1 MPIRRAIL
9 SVSDKRGLAD
19 FGLGLAK
26 MGVALLA
33 SGGTA
38 KALRDA
44 GLEVQEISDYTG
56 FPEMLD
62 GRVKTLH
69 PKIHGGLLGLRD
81 NPEHLRTMA
90 DHGIAPI
97 DLVAVNLYPFEE
109 AAAKPGG
116 TLEEAIENI
125 DIGGPS
131 LLRSAAKNHRSVA
144 VVVDPDDYGRV
155 LEEMRASKG
164 EVSEQTRR
172 ELAVKVYAHTSRYDA
187 AIAGHLSRV
196 YGAGRPAAGE
206 GDSRDFPD
214 TFTLSLP
221 KEMDLRY
228 GENPHQRAALYG
240 AFLERV
246 RPLHGK
252 ELSFNNVVDA
262 NAALALIEEF
272 EEATVAI
279 IKHTNP
285 CGVGTAENLLDAY
298 RKAFETDTQS
308 PFGGIIVVNRPL
320 DRDAARAMDEIFT
333 ELIIAPEF
341 EEGVLE
347 FLSKKKNRRLL
358 RRLAAPDG
366 GGMDWKRVAGGLLVQ
381 EGDPPREGQE
391 GWKVVTKR
399 GPTEKES
406 LALRFGWRVAKHVK
420 SNAIVYAGGD
430 RTLGIGAGQ
439 MSRVDSAEIGASK
452 AAKSG
457 LSLAGCA
464 VASDAFFPFRDA
476 IDAAAKVGATCVIQ
490 PGGSVRD
497 QEVIAAAD
505 EQGLAM
511 VFTGRRHFKH

>member
-1 MPIRRAIL
+1 MPVRRAIL

-19 FGLGLAK
+19 FARGLAE

-38 KALRDA
+38 KVLRDA
-44 GLEVQEISDYTG
+44 GLQVQEISDYTG

-90 DHGIAPI
+90 EHGIAPI
-97 DLVAVNLYPFEE
+97 DLVAVNLYPFEK

-131 LLRSAAKNHRSVA
+131 ILRSAAKNHRSVA
-144 VVVDPDDYGRV
+144 VVVDPEDYGRV

-164 EVSEQTRR
+164 EVSEETRR

-187 AIAGHLSRV
+187 AISGHLSRV
-196 YGAGRPAAGE
+196 YGAGRASAGE
-206 GDSRDFPD
+206 GDAQSFPG
-214 TFTLSLP
+214 TLSLSLS
-221 KEMDLRY
+221 KAMDLRY

-240 AFLERV
+240 GFLERV
-246 RPLHGK
+246 QPLHGK

-272 EEATVAI
+272 EESTVAI

-298 RKAFETDTQS
+298 RKAFQTDTQS
-308 PFGGIIVVNRPL
+308 PFGGIIVMNRPL
-320 DRDAARAMDEIFT
+320 DREAARAMDEIFT

-358 RRLAAPDG
+358 RMLPARERPRERRDGLEARGGRTSRAGGRSPARGGEGVEGGDEAGPDG
-366 GGMDWKRVAGGLLVQ
+366 EGVSGPAVRMAGGQARQVQ
-381 EGDPPREGQE
+381 RDRLRGRRPYPGDR
-391 GWKVVTKR
+391 R
-399 GPTEKES
+399 GPD
-406 LALRFGWRVAKHVK
+406 V
-420 SNAIVYAGGD
+420 
-430 RTLGIGAGQ
+430 
-439 MSRVDSAEIGASK
+439 
-452 AAKSG
+452 
-457 LSLAGCA
+457 
-464 VASDAFFPFRDA
+464 
-476 IDAAAKVGATCVIQ
+476 
-490 PGGSVRD
+490 
-497 QEVIAAAD
+497 
-505 EQGLAM
+505 
-511 VFTGRRHFKH
+511 TGRLGRDRGLQGRQERALARWLRGR